1 LGRYQPVQVIA
12 AGGLVSVNNPT
23 STMVTSATRGWSDNG
38 DFIPQE
44 SELGPLSNANFGKT
58 VPGTVYDG
66 SVLDGFGVAPYSW
79 QGGVAFQQEL
89 RSGVA
94 VTIGYFRTVGGNFTV
109 TDNILVDRS
118 NYDYFC
124 LNAPSDSQLPGGGGQ
139 QICGIHDQRVVNPVS
154 NLVRPASDFGKQ
166 TSVFNGVDFT
176 TNARFGN
183 GGFVTGGISIGR
195 TVTDNCDVVANLP
208 EAGAGPGQTGTNTCH
223 VQPPWSA
230 STDFKLSGSYRLR
243 GDVQGSANYQ
253 NSPGI
258 PTLSVWNAPNS
269 VIAPVL
275 GRNLSA
281 CRAGLTAAQCTA
293 SLGVA
298 LVPTNSLYREAR
310 FNLLGLAVNRNF
322 RFGQTSIR
330 PRFEIGNAL
339 NANTVTTINPTYG
352 STWQAV
358 RGVITPRTAKLA
370 LQMDF

>member
-1 LGRYQPVQVIA
+1 MA
-12 AGGLVSVNNPT
+12 
-23 STMVTSATRGWSDNG
+23 SAS
-38 DFIPQE
+38 
-44 SELGPLSNANFGKT
+44 
-58 VPGTVYDG
+58 
-66 SVLDGFGVAPYSW
+66 APYSW

-223 VQPPWSA
+223 VQPSWSA
-230 STDFKLSGSYRLR
+230 STDFKLSGSYRVR
-243 GDVQGSANYQ
+243 GDVQVSVNYQ
-253 NSPGI
+253 NSPRH
-258 PTLSVWNAPNS
+258 SDA
-269 VIAPVL
+269 
-275 GRNLSA
+275 
-281 CRAGLTAAQCTA
+281 
-293 SLGVA
+293 
-298 LVPTNSLYREAR
+298 
-310 FNLLGLAVNRNF
+310 
-322 RFGQTSIR
+322 
-330 PRFEIGNAL
+330 
-339 NANTVTTINPTYG
+339 
-352 STWQAV
+352 
-358 RGVITPRTAKLA
+358 RGVERTEFGDRTGAWPEPVCVPRGVDGCTMHRVAWHRTGA
-370 LQMDF
+370 HEFVVPRGTLQSARARW